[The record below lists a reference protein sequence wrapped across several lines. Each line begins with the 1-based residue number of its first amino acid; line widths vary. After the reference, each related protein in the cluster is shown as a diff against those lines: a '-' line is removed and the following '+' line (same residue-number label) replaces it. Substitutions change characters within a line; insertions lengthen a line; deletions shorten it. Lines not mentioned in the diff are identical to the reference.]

1 MLNNVQLTQR
11 RKKNIN
17 RNKKQ
22 ENQQKPNHKMTEI
35 NSNMELITLNIN
47 GLNTLI
53 KTKTGRV
60 GKEITQLYALYR
72 NSLQYQHS

>member
-72 NSLQYQHS
+72 NSL